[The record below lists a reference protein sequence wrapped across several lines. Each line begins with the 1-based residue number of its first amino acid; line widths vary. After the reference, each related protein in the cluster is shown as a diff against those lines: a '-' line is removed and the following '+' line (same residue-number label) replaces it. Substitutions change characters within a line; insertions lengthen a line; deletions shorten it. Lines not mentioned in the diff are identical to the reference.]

1 MIGAIIGDIV
11 GSVFEFNNIKTKDFP
26 FFCDASTFTD
36 DTVCTVA
43 VAEAILDGSD
53 VAASL
58 RKWCWRYP
66 DMSYGDSFRR
76 WLASADPKPYNSWG
90 NGSAMRISP
99 AAFLA
104 PSMEYARRLAIQGT
118 EVTHNHPE
126 GIKGALATVDAIW
139 QLASGPM
146 NEVQVREH
154 IATTYGYDMNRTV
167 DSIRPTYQFNESCQE
182 TVPEAIICALEG
194 VDFEDVIRNAI
205 SIGGDSDTVA
215 AIAGAIGEVRFPVD
229 IPEEIC
235 REALTRLPNDLRQ
248 VVVRMYAEADRHQ
261 GGYRMKLPI

>member
-11 GSVFEFNNIKTKDFP
+11 GSVYEFNNIKTKDFP
-26 FFCDASTFTD
+26 LFAEASTFTD

-43 VAEAILDGSD
+43 VAEAILDGGD
-53 VAASL
+53 VVASL
-58 RKWCWRYP
+58 RKWCGKYP
-66 DMSYGDSFRR
+66 DMSYGTAFRR
-76 WLASADPKPYNSWG
+76 WLRSSDPQPYNSWG
-90 NGSAMRISP
+90 NGSAMRVSP

-104 PSMEYARRLAIQGT
+104 PSMEYARKLAVQVT

-154 IATTYGYDMNRTV
+154 VAKTYGYDMDRTV
-167 DSIRPTYQFNESCQE
+167 DSIRPTYRFDESCQK

-215 AIAGAIGEVRFPVD
+215 AIAGAIGEVRFEVD
-229 IPEEIC
+229 IPDDLC
-235 REALTRLPNDLRQ
+235 REALRRLPDDLRH
-248 VVVRMYAEADRHQ
+248 VVIRMYAEAGRHQ
-261 GGYRMKLPI
+261 GGYRMTLRY